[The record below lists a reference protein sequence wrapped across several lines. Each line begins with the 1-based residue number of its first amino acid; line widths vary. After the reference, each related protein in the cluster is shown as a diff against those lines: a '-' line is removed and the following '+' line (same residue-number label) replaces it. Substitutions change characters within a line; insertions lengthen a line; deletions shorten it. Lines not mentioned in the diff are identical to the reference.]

1 MSIKIN
7 YSKNLTNNK
16 TANLVLFSNEKFNT
30 NNLKKFIT
38 NSELSYVNDLLKTS
52 DLKKNLFVYDLS
64 SKRKI
69 ILISIKDKLKTSDIE
84 NLGAEFYG
92 RINNGKNSEYF
103 IVSDSIKVNN
113 ENFLGH
119 FLHGLKFCT

>member
-69 ILISIKDKLKTSDIE
+69 ILISIKDKLKISDIE

-92 RINNGKNSEYF
+92 RINNEKNS
-103 IVSDSIKVNN
+103 
-113 ENFLGH
+113 
-119 FLHGLKFCT
+119 

>member
-38 NSELSYVNDLLKTS
+38 NSELSYVIDLLKTS
-52 DLKKNLFVYDLS
+52 DLKKN
-64 SKRKI
+64 
-69 ILISIKDKLKTSDIE
+69 
-84 NLGAEFYG
+84 
-92 RINNGKNSEYF
+92 
-103 IVSDSIKVNN
+103 
-113 ENFLGH
+113 
-119 FLHGLKFCT
+119 FCL

>member
-69 ILISIKDKLKTSDIE
+69 NLISIKDK
-84 NLGAEFYG
+84 
-92 RINNGKNSEYF
+92 
-103 IVSDSIKVNN
+103 
-113 ENFLGH
+113 
-119 FLHGLKFCT
+119 